1 MRHVH
6 LDYRLLYY
14 LYSFI
19 IYIEMYMVIRIF
31 CVRYIHMYI
40 HNLYKDVCIRIGVL
54 NCTLHTHTRT
64 YIKSICRVL
73 RERLHEPC
81 KGSTVVGRSVVGS
94 VCLQG

>member
-1 MRHVH
+1 MRHVRTSG
-6 LDYRLLYY
+6 LSTIVLSVLL
-14 LYSFI
+14 
-19 IYIEMYMVIRIF
+19 
-31 CVRYIHMYI
+31 
-40 HNLYKDVCIRIGVL
+40 HNLYRNVYGLNIVYGIFICTYIYKDVCIRIGVL

-73 RERLHEPC
+73 RERRHEPC